1 MTGNPV
7 RLRDVAQAAGTSTKT
22 ASRVI
27 NGFDGVAP
35 ETRRRVQ
42 EAVESLGYQV
52 DLMARSLRRG
62 VDDTVGIVVPTIGD
76 PFFAKAIEE
85 VERMVLPLGINL
97 LVASNSRDAQRERKV
112 VEGLLARRVA
122 GLIVIPY
129 SADYSFLRTV
139 STPVVFMDRGP
150 EGLETGVVLVDD
162 LDSSGQAV
170 RHLASFGHRRIALLA
185 DDLSIK
191 TSSIRRDGYLKAI
204 AELDLEMDP
213 ELVVVGC
220 VDDQQAEQR
229 TNELLDLPNPP
240 TAIFSSRSEI
250 SLGVVRALHL
260 RGRTDIALVSF
271 GDFATADV
279 LEPAVTVIDHDP
291 RLIAQSAMERLQ
303 ARMAGAEDD
312 GRDTYVPL
320 HFIQRGS
327 GELRPADK
335 SALGRRRSKSQA
347 VTV

>member
-1 MTGNPV
+1 MTNNPV

-35 ETRRRVQ
+35 DTRRRVQ
-42 EAVESLGYQV
+42 EAVEALGYQV

-85 VERMVLPLGINL
+85 VEQMVLPLGLNL
-97 LVASNSRDAQRERKV
+97 LVASNSRDPQHERKV
-112 VEGLLARRVA
+112 VDGLLARRVA
-122 GLIVIPY
+122 GLIVAPY

-139 STPVVFMDRGP
+139 STPVVFVDRKP
-150 EGLETGVVLVDD
+150 EGIDTGVVIVDD
-162 LDSSGQAV
+162 VDSAASVV

-191 TSSIRRDGYLKAI
+191 TSALRQQGYQQAMF
-204 AELDLEMDP
+204 DLGLPDDP
-213 ELVVVGC
+213 DLVVVGC
-220 VDDQQAEQR
+220 VDDVQAEQR
-229 TNELLDLPNPP
+229 TSELLRLADPP

-260 RGRTDIALVSF
+260 HGRTDVALVSF
-271 GDFATADV
+271 GDFAMADV
-279 LEPAVTVIDHDP
+279 LDPAITVVDHDP
-291 RLIAQSAMERLQ
+291 RLLARAAMERLRS
-303 ARMAGAEDD
+303 RMDGAADD
-312 GRDTYVPL
+312 GADVTVPL
-320 HFIQRGS
+320 HFIERGS
-327 GELRPADK
+327 GELAPSSHG
-335 SALGRRRSKSQA
+335 SAARRRAKA
-347 VTV
+347 VSA